1 MVQKKQFP
9 YHTKPTPNPLYLSI
23 YAGLRPRP
31 QYCHIQT
38 MPYRSLKL
46 LFLLLLLCSRLAHAQ
61 DPAKKG
67 LLTVSEKLSSTDH
80 ILLNGEWEFYWQQLL
95 DSNHQIPAR
104 PDVYSTLPQL
114 WENISISGKQLPSQ
128 GYASY
133 RLKLVL
139 PKKLQQQV
147 ALIIPDFYTSY
158 KLLVNG
164 KTEAAEGR
172 VGRTEATSEPH
183 WSGQLALLRNLK
195 DTNELILQVSN
206 FAHAKAGISKN
217 IEFGHTAYM
226 VQRYKRNLGQDIFLG
241 GCLFMGAI
249 FFFALFFFSRSE
261 KAIFYFALFCL
272 VYSYRIMGSDYYALH
287 NIFPNLSFFLTLR
300 LEYITLCLGS
310 AFFVMYIRGIYP
322 EEDNLLISYLLILI
336 SMGYAGIIAV
346 TPTVVFTS
354 YVDYYLFILLLYIIY
369 GIVIFVRAWKNKR
382 PGAKYGIWSCVV
394 AASLFVYVI
403 TNYFNIIPHYELFE
417 MVCFILFFFF
427 QSLILSNQ
435 SSYKLTQAKEEA
447 EKGLK
452 TKSQFLS
459 TMSHEIRTPLNAV
472 IGIAQLLQKDNR
484 NLTEQQKEYVDTL
497 SFSGNNLMVIV
508 NDILDYG
515 KLDANMMQLETVPIS
530 LKELATKICRGF
542 KKTAGDKNI
551 ELLLEIDER
560 IPPHVS
566 GDPTRSSQVFVN
578 LLSNAIKFTDKGH
591 VKFKLRRIDVGNSAN
606 CTVEFSIEDTGIG
619 ICGQKLPL
627 IFEPFTQADSSTSR
641 SYGGTGLGLAIVRNI
656 LKLQGVTLLVK
667 SEPGKG
673 SIFSFVQTFPII
685 KVLDQQA
692 DKPLTI
698 DEEKKAFAG
707 KTILLAEDN
716 SVNVLVARK
725 LLEKWGIHTDVAVNG
740 KEAVEKFNPLRH
752 SLVLMDLNMPEMDGY
767 QAARAIRNEN
777 KEVPIIA
784 LTANIAEE
792 VSSDVLKSGMNFILT
807 KPFSQQDLKNTLIRY
822 IKTG

>member
-1 MVQKKQFP
+1 
-9 YHTKPTPNPLYLSI
+9 
-23 YAGLRPRP
+23 
-31 QYCHIQT
+31 
-38 MPYRSLKL
+38 MPYRPLKL
-46 LFLLLLLCSRLAHAQ
+46 LFLLLLLCSKILHAQ
-61 DPAKKG
+61 EPAKKG
-67 LLTVSEKLSSTDH
+67 WLTVTENFSPKDH
-80 ILLNGEWEFYWQQLL
+80 MLLNGEWEFYWQQLL
-95 DSNHQIPAR
+95 DSSHKFPAR
-104 PDVYSTLPQL
+104 PDAYSTLPQL
-114 WENISISGKQLPSQ
+114 WEDISINGKQLPPQ

-133 RLKLVL
+133 RLKLIL
-139 PKKLQQQV
+139 PKKLQNQA
-147 ALIIPDFYTSY
+147 ALIVPDFYTSY

-164 KTEAAEGR
+164 KQEAAEGL
-172 VGRTEATSEPH
+172 VGTSKETSEPH
-183 WSGQLALLRNLK
+183 WNGQIALLRNLK
-195 DTNELILQVSN
+195 DTNELVLQVSN
-206 FAHAKAGISKN
+206 FVHAKGGVSKN
-217 IEFGHTAYM
+217 IELGSSSYM

-261 KAIFYFALFCL
+261 KPILYFAIFCL

-287 NIFPNLSFFLTLR
+287 NIFPGLSFFLTLR

-310 AFFVMYIRGIYP
+310 AFFIMYIRGIYP

-336 SMGYAGIIAV
+336 SMGYAAIIAV
-346 TPTVVFTS
+346 TPTIVFTN
-354 YVDYYLFILLLYIIY
+354 YVDYYLFLLLLYIIY
-369 GIVIFVRAWKNKR
+369 GIVIFIRAWKNKR

-394 AASLFVYVI
+394 AASLFIYVI
-403 TNYFNIIPHYELFE
+403 TNYFNLIPHFKLFE
-417 MVCFILFFFF
+417 LVCFILFFFF
-427 QSLILSNQ
+427 QSLILSNR

-472 IGIAQLLQKDNR
+472 IGISQLLQKDNK

-515 KLDANMMQLETVPIS
+515 KLDANMMQLETVPMS

-542 KKTAGDKNI
+542 KKTADDKHI

-560 IPPHVS
+560 IPPHIG

-591 VKFKLRRIDVGNSAN
+591 VKFKLRRIDVGNSGN
-606 CTVEFSIEDTGIG
+606 CTVEFTVEDTGIG
-619 ICGQKLPL
+619 ICGNKLPL

-641 SYGGTGLGLAIVRNI
+641 SYGGTGLGLSIVKNI
-656 LKLQGVTLLVK
+656 LKMQGVTLLVK

-673 SIFSFVQTFPII
+673 SHFSFVQTFPIV
-685 KVLDQQA
+685 KVLEQQA
-692 DKPLTI
+692 DKQLSL
-698 DEEKKAFAG
+698 DEEKNSFAG
-707 KTILLAEDN
+707 KAVLLAEDN

-740 KEAVEKFNPLRH
+740 KEAVEKFNPSRH

-767 QAARAIRNEN
+767 EAARTIRNSN
-777 KEVPIIA
+777 KDIPIIA

-807 KPFSQQDLKNTLIRY
+807 KPFSQQDLKNTLIKY
-822 IKTG
+822 IKAG